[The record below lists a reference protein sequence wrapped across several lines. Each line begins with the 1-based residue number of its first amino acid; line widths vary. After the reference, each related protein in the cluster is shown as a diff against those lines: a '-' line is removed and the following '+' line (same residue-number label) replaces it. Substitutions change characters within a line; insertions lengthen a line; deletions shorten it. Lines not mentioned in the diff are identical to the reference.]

1 MRQVSTAAY
10 TENEFE
16 QCVLETIKAAGGRM
30 GLDRLR
36 RVICARFGCDP
47 EFIVLDKMV
56 QIGNR
61 HYMHDDGMVSL
72 LEWKD

>member
-10 TENEFE
+10 TKEEIE
-16 QCVLETIKAAGGRM
+16 RCVRETIKTAGGRM

-47 EFIVLDKMV
+47 QFIVLDTMV

-61 HYMHDDGMVSL
+61 HYGHDDGMVHFL
-72 LEWKD
+72 